1 MNYTKTLQTID
12 IIQQEAQME
21 SFDSR
26 FLEPEFDLTDIDLDI
41 DIDALLKEN
50 QDND

>member
-1 MNYTKTLQTID
+1 MHYIKLLQTID

-21 SFDSR
+21 SFDAR
-26 FLEPEFDLTDIDLDI
+26 FLEPEFDLTDVDLDI
-41 DIDALLKEN
+41 DIDALLREN